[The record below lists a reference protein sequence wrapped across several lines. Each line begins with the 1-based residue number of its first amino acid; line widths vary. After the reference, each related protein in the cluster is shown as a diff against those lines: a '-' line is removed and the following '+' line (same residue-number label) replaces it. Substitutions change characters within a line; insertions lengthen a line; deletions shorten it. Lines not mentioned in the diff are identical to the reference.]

1 MSAARTALIAVEIL
15 VASVWVGSLVCLAL
29 VSNAAR
35 HTLDPTSRVAL
46 FRRVGR
52 VYGVVG
58 SGSLFVGIC
67 GGAALAWPPSQF
79 GGTVT
84 AALGLSVVIGGI
96 TIVGMLQARRMTKL
110 RLRVIQSPNDPNAV
124 AELRRRAALA
134 GAVRG
139 TMAALTLVVVV
150 LGANVLNR

>member
-1 MSAARTALIAVEIL
+1 MFAARTALIALEIL
-15 VASVWVGSLVCLAL
+15 VASVWIGSLVCLAL

-35 HTLDPTSRVAL
+35 HALEPPARVAL

-58 SGSLFVGIC
+58 SASLFVGIC

-79 GGTVT
+79 GGTVS
-84 AALGLSVVIGGI
+84 AALGLSVVLGGI

-110 RLRVIQSPNDPNAV
+110 RLRVIKSPGDPIAV
-124 AELRRRAALA
+124 EQLRRRAALA
-134 GAVRG
+134 GALRG
-139 TMAALTLVVVV
+139 TMALLTLVVVV
-150 LGANVLNR
+150 LGANLLNR